1 MGWFGDLADEW
12 KKASTGEKIM
22 IGGGVIGVIAIAL
35 YIHNQSTQQ
44 AQPNTASTGADLTG
58 GGGGGGIQT
67 VPGPNGSQLPILPG
81 GLCQQFDQQGNLTG
95 YVPCNPTPTPTPT
108 PAPAP
113 APTGKCPK
121 GMQLCNGKCQPM
133 GLLCRNEINPKH
145 APNKT
150 PGQRPEKGTHH
161 ASSARTVPN
170 RTQQRTPP
178 VVRHAPPRQ
187 HTVVAHVASQRHTPR
202 AHPGSFGS
210 PSKFP
215 AGGAFQY
222 QNTPYGSGY
231 GTVNGIPLTPP

>member
-35 YIHNQSTQQ
+35 YIRNQSQQ
-44 AQPNTASTGADLTG
+44 AQPNTAATGADMTG

-95 YVPCNPTPTPTPT
+95 YIPCNTPPPPSPTPYPP
-108 PAPAP
+108 PEPVP
-113 APTGKCPK
+113 GPGPIKCPR
-121 GMQLCNGKCQPM
+121 GTTLCNGKCQPM
-133 GLLCRNEINPKH
+133 GLLCRNEINPHH
-145 APNKT
+145 AHNRN

-161 ASSARTVPN
+161 ASSARVVPD
-170 RTQQRTPP
+170 RIHRRTPP
-178 VVRHAPPRQ
+178 VVRHAPNRQ
-187 HTVVAHVASQRHTPR
+187 HTTVAHTASQRNTAR
-202 AHPGSFGS
+202 A
-210 PSKFP
+210 KFP
-215 AGGAFQY
+215 VGGNVQY

-231 GTVNGIPLTPP
+231 GTVNGIPLNPPGVY